1 MATEVIPTKQELIK
15 NKESDLLMQIA
26 QTTITNDA
34 IEMVKTLQHDL
45 DIVTIAHLL
54 ASMVTQ
60 NNTISGKDK
69 IGFDL
74 EEIKRL
80 IERMHNN
87 RGSDRN
93 RSGNRRRRN
102 SGGGYR
108 GDRNRSRNRSDRNRN
123 RSKRD

>member
-1 MATEVIPTKQELIK
+1 MATQVIPTKQELIK
-15 NKESDLLMQIA
+15 NKESDLLIEIA
-26 QTTITNDA
+26 QTKITDEA
-34 IEMVKTLQHDL
+34 IQMVKTLQHDL

-54 ASMVTQ
+54 ASMIKQSSDV
-60 NNTISGKDK
+60 SGKDK

-93 RSGNRRRRN
+93 RSGNRRRHNN
-102 SGGGYR
+102 SGGYR
-108 GDRNRSRNRSDRNRN
+108 GDRNRSNRR
-123 RSKRD
+123 RSSSHRGKRD

>member
-1 MATEVIPTKQELIK
+1 VIPTKQELIK
-15 NKESDLLMQIA
+15 NKESDLLIDIA
-26 QTTITNDA
+26 QTTITDEA
-34 IEMVKTLQHDL
+34 IQMVKTLQHDL

-54 ASMVTQ
+54 ASMIKQESSV
-60 NNTISGKDK
+60 SGKDK

-102 SGGGYR
+102 NSGGGYR
-108 GDRNRSRNRSDRNRN
+108 GDRNRSSRRKSSSHRGQ
-123 RSKRD
+123 RD